1 MLVERLKYHFQSKT
15 VLVIGDVMIDAYRWG
30 KVSRISPEAP
40 VPVLDLHEKENRLGG
55 AANVALNLKG
65 LGATPFIFSVVGKDE
80 GSSIFLEL
88 MQQSDLSTDG
98 IIESP
103 FRRTTVKTRLI
114 ANNNHLLRVDEEQ
127 TGNLSAELENEIF
140 ERVESFCNTM
150 CPDAII
156 FEDYDK
162 GVLTENLIF
171 RLLKLAGQLNIFTA
185 VDPKKRNFLHYHY
198 VDLFKPNF
206 RELIEG
212 LNVHASPIDH
222 KSLHEALQ
230 LLHKTIHNK
239 NTLLTLSEHG
249 LMLDDNKQMV
259 HFAALKRSIADV
271 SGAGDTVIAVATL
284 GMISGL
290 SLAETAWIANLAG
303 GFVCEKPGVYSIS
316 IEELKEELKLH
327 PIPNKHLQQ

>member
-15 VLVIGDVMIDAYRWG
+15 ILVLGDVMIDAYRWG

-40 VPVLDLHEKENRLGG
+40 VPVLDLQEKENRLGG

-65 LGATPFIFSVVGKDE
+65 LGATTYVFSVVGKDE
-80 GSSIFLEL
+80 GSSIFLNL
-88 MQQSDLSTDG
+88 MAEADLSTDG
-98 IIESP
+98 IIESAH
-103 FRRTTVKTRLI
+103 RKTTVKTRLI

-127 TGNLSAELENEIF
+127 TNDLSQELEQELFDRI
-140 ERVESFCNTM
+140 ESFISSM
-150 CPDAII
+150 RPDAII

-162 GVLTENLIF
+162 GVLTQNLIF
-171 RLLKLAGQLNIFTA
+171 RVMKLAAEQDIFTA
-185 VDPKKRNFLHYHY
+185 VDPKKRNFLNYHY

-212 LNVHASPIDH
+212 LNIHASPADH
-222 KSLHEALQ
+222 AGLHQALQ
-230 LLHKTIHNK
+230 TLHKKIHNK

-249 LMLDDNKQMV
+249 LILDDHKQTI
-259 HFAALKRSIADV
+259 HFPALKRSIADV

-290 SLAETAWIANLAG
+290 SMAETAWIANLAG

>member
-15 VLVIGDVMIDAYRWG
+15 ILVLGDVMVDAYRWG
-30 KVSRISPEAP
+30 RVSRISPEAP
-40 VPVLDLHEKENRLGG
+40 VPVLDLEEKENRLGG

-65 LGATPFIFSVVGKDE
+65 LGAGTFVFSVIGKDE
-80 GSSIFLEL
+80 GSGIFMQL
-88 MQQSDLSTDG
+88 MEEADLSTEG

-103 FRRTTVKTRLI
+103 YRKTTVKTRLI

-127 TGNLSAELENEIF
+127 TNELSKELENEVF
-140 ERVESFCNTM
+140 ERIESFCGSM
-150 CPDAII
+150 RPDAII

-162 GVLTENLIF
+162 GVLSEGLIF
-171 RLLKLAGQLNIFTA
+171 RVMKLALEMDIFTA

-198 VDLFKPNF
+198 VNLFKPNF
-206 RELIEG
+206 RELVEG
-212 LNVHASPIDH
+212 LHVTAKANDLP
-222 KSLHEALQ
+222 SLTEALNM
-230 LLHKTIHNK
+230 LHSKIHNK

-249 LMLDDNKQMV
+249 LMLYDSKQMI
-259 HFAALKRSIADV
+259 HFPALKRSIADV

-290 SLAETAWIANLAG
+290 SMAETAWISNLAG

-316 IEELKEELKLH
+316 IEELKEELIQH
-327 PIPNKHLQQ
+327 PIPHKHLQQ